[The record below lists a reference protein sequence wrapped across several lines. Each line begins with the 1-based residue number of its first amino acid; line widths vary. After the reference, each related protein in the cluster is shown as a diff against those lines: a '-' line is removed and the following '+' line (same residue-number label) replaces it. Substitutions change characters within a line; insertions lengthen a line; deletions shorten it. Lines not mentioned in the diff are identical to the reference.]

1 MNSNFNYFFAKIF
14 TGEEFGKHESIVD
27 MFRKRDSAATIITPS
42 ILPPSMS
49 NKLEK
54 DNGAF
59 ANEKSI

>member
-27 MFRKRDSAATIITPS
+27 MFRKRDSAATIIS
-42 ILPPSMS
+42 PSMS